1 MANTPRL
8 GLRLLEPTDVANYEL
23 INQLLVKIDEL
34 AAELS
39 SLDGTT
45 GHKHDGTA
53 ENGPKIAYANLT
65 GAPTSL
71 PANGGNADTVGH
83 KAASEFAAAMHGHT
97 NATAAADGFMAKG
110 DKSAL
115 DTVSGRVNQDLKTTA
130 SPTFNVVN
138 ANKVIGAVYA

>member
-23 INQLLVKIDEL
+23 INAMLLLIDENVALKDAL
-34 AAELS
+34 AAA
-39 SLDGTT
+39 T
-45 GHKHDGTA
+45 GHKHDGTNG
-53 ENGPKIAYANLT
+53 NGPKIPYANLT
-65 GAPTSL
+65 GAPTAL
-71 PANGGNADTVGH
+71 PASGGNADTVGN
-83 KAASEFAAAMHGHT
+83 KAASEFAAATHGHT